1 MLRSL
6 NSLRDA
12 AQHYLLNLSE
22 QQLYIHAQSGV
33 TLFRTIMGDVLGQ
46 DLTDE
51 MPERVLP
58 LSTTPPVDLQTMFDT
73 ELEAVKKLLEPG
85 KRHRIDA
92 MAKLRGLAIVQA
104 AIEGKTT
111 QPTIAELHSLG
122 SSALKGKSAVEI
134 FPGIITVNLTAKG
147 TGPAIDLRITKSD
160 GIPIHLVKDNVA
172 HGTPVIA
179 VKRVDDLG
187 FYNLGRDTLAEKV
200 GLKGMMTS
208 ALIWHLKL
216 QDDPDCH
223 KEIVIGSSR
232 FHRYSMNA
240 AEKIKEA
247 LKTVDVT
254 AVWEAYKKRKSK
266 TIKATFGKVE
276 PVPAAS
282 A

>member
-1 MLRSL
+1 
-6 NSLRDA
+6 
-12 AQHYLLNLSE
+12 
-22 QQLYIHAQSGV
+22 
-33 TLFRTIMGDVLGQ
+33 
-46 DLTDE
+46 
-51 MPERVLP
+51 
-58 LSTTPPVDLQTMFDT
+58 
-73 ELEAVKKLLEPG
+73 
-85 KRHRIDA
+85 
-92 MAKLRGLAIVQA
+92 
-104 AIEGKTT
+104 
-111 QPTIAELHSLG
+111 
-122 SSALKGKSAVEI
+122 
-134 FPGIITVNLTAKG
+134 
-147 TGPAIDLRITKSD
+147 
-160 GIPIHLVKDNVA
+160 VA